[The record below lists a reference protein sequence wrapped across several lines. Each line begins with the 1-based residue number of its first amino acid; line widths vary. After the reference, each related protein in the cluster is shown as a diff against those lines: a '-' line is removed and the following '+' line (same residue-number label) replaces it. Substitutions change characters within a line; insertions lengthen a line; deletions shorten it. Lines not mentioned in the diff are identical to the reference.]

1 MHRQIMGAKKGD
13 VVDHIN
19 HDTLDNRRD
28 NLRICTTAQ
37 NAYNQKPTG
46 VTSKHK
52 GVCRGTNPNKPWQ
65 VRIRANGKRLFLG
78 AFASEEEA
86 AEAYRE
92 ASLRLHGEYSYFS
105 SVPEALKVSSE
116 RVLTGC
122 GVDLREV
129 MG

>member
-1 MHRQIMGAKKGD
+1 M
-13 VVDHIN
+13 
-19 HDTLDNRRD
+19 
-28 NLRICTTAQ
+28 
-37 NAYNQKPTG
+37 
-46 VTSKHK
+46 
-52 GVCRGTNPNKPWQ
+52 
-65 VRIRANGKRLFLG
+65 FLG